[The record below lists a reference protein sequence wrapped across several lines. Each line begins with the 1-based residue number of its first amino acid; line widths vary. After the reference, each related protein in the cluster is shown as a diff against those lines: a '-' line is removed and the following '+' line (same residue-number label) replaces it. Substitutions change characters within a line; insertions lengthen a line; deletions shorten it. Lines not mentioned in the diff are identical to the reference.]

1 MYWWLRTHCK
11 QRALPHFDTV
21 WSILSFFSIRT
32 FYQIIVATV
41 TVFTSQL
48 YQSIYRIPKI
58 HKITVLGTREDERNS
73 ERPYSHH
80 RKRTCSGSTWDR
92 DPWSTFNP
100 LVLRAVMTTLCYT
113 SKQSIDQPPV
123 VGWLPTYQG
132 DASSQLLHP
141 QSRSQIISR
150 GCRPRA
156 VRESMCHV
164 TSKNRIWN
172 ARLAVSSGWLPSTRR

>member
-92 DPWSTFNP
+92 P
-100 LVLRAVMTTLCYT
+100 LKHIQPT
-113 SKQSIDQPPV
+113 SFTRCNDD
-123 VGWLPTYQG
+123 T
-132 DASSQLLHP
+132 LLHLKAKHWP
-141 QSRSQIISR
+141 
-150 GCRPRA
+150 A
-156 VRESMCHV
+156 
-164 TSKNRIWN
+164 
-172 ARLAVSSGWLPSTRR
+172 SSGWLVANLPGRCFFPASPSPVQVTDYLTWLPPTSRKREHVPCHLQTARED